1 MRSWE
6 NRSKEIAYLLNPAYC
21 GKILYSS
28 IKKYNE
34 TSLKG
39 DFPFALI
46 YLVLPLMLYP
56 QAPEKINANHVS
68 LNS

>member
-28 IKKYNE
+28 IKN
-34 TSLKG
+34 TMRLLKE
-39 DFPFALI
+39 AISHLR
-46 YLVLPLMLYP
+46 
-56 QAPEKINANHVS
+56 
-68 LNS
+68 